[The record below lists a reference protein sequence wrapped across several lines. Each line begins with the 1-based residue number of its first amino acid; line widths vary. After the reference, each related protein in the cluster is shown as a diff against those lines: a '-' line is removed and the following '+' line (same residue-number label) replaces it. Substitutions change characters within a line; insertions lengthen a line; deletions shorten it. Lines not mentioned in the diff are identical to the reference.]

1 LEIEVEELYASRE
14 EDHMS
19 RSIWTYAAVQ
29 GLAVFLAVILVSVI
43 TRSRVEVQAQGQ
55 RATAPGCPKGPG
67 VTLSAARNKTIIMP
81 PSLGDSSANAY
92 SHGVRVGNM
101 LFLAG
106 HTGTVAGEAP
116 KFDTQ
121 ARRAFSELEAVLKS
135 AGGSLNDIVTMT
147 VFITDMRFG
156 PEFLKIR
163 KEVLGRDF
171 PASALIGVS
180 HLVPVDGMLE
190 IQAIAVL
197 PCRDTA
203 AS

>member
-1 LEIEVEELYASRE
+1 MTRRVC
-14 EDHMS
+14 
-19 RSIWTYAAVQ
+19 TYVAAQV
-29 GLAVFLAVILVSVI
+29 LVVFLAFILVSAV
-43 TRSRVEVQAQGQ
+43 TKSRAAGEAQGQ
-55 RATAPGCPKGPG
+55 RSTPQPCPSGPG
-67 VTLSAARNKTIIMP
+67 VQLAATGNKTIVMP

-106 HTGTVAGEAP
+106 HTGAAANEPANLD
-116 KFDTQ
+116 KQ
-121 ARRAFSELEAVLKS
+121 ARRTFTELEAVLKS

-147 VFITDMRFG
+147 VFITDVRLG

-180 HLVPVDGMLE
+180 RLMPVDGLLE

-203 AS
+203 TP

>member
-1 LEIEVEELYASRE
+1 
-14 EDHMS
+14 MS
-19 RSIWTYAAVQ
+19 RRVWTYAATQV
-29 GLAVFLAVILVSVI
+29 LAVFLALILVSAV
-43 TRSRVEVQAQGQ
+43 TKKGEAQAQ
-55 RATAPGCPKGPG
+55 RSTPPACPTGSG
-67 VTLSAARNKTIIMP
+67 VQLSAARNKTIVMP
-81 PSLGDSSANAY
+81 PSLGDSSGSAY

-106 HTGTVAGEAP
+106 HTGTATGEPANLD
-116 KFDTQ
+116 KQ
-121 ARRAFSELEAVLKS
+121 ARRTFAQLEDVLKS

-147 VFITDMRFG
+147 VFITDVRLG

-163 KEVLGRDF
+163 REVLGRDF

-180 HLVPVDGMLE
+180 RLMPVDGLLE

-203 AS
+203 TS

>member
-1 LEIEVEELYASRE
+1 
-14 EDHMS
+14 MS
-19 RSIWTYAAVQ
+19 RRVWIYAAAQV
-29 GLAVFLAVILVSVI
+29 LAVFLAVILVSVM
-43 TRSRVEVQAQGQ
+43 TKSRVEGEAQVQRSTSA
-55 RATAPGCPKGPG
+55 ACPTGPG

-81 PSLGDSSANAY
+81 PSLGDSSASAY

-121 ARRAFSELEAVLKS
+121 ARRTFSQLEAVLKS

-147 VFITDMRFG
+147 VFITDVRLG

-203 AS
+203 TS